1 MQDNL
6 NNGIYTIDAHYA
18 REQLAAVF
26 MLVEGNQV
34 ALIETA
40 NAKSLPYVKAELAK
54 HGLQAQDVKYIFLTH
69 IHLDHAGGAGAYMT
83 EFTQAKLVVHPK
95 GARHMIN
102 PAKLEAGVIAV
113 YGEKFVAEMYGKLE
127 SIDPERIIVAED
139 GLEVDLNGRRLI
151 CRDTPGHANH
161 HNIIIDCKANVIFSG
176 DIFGVAYPELMVNG
190 AAFAFPA
197 TTPVNFDPQKM
208 ECSIDLIMSLKPDAV
223 YLTHFGRQ
231 TELTRLAYDLKRM
244 VRDYVQIALECVNA
258 DDVVSAINLCLQEY
272 MLSEVS
278 KFGID
283 LSPDKILGVIG
294 MDMQINAQGL
304 VVWLKSNVVNN

>member
-1 MQDNL
+1 MIVNPISGGIDKSEFIVAVAHLATTENL
-6 NNGIYTIDAHYA
+6 HFILYNTTGADDVSKIKALYA
-18 REQLAAVF
+18 F
-26 MLVEGNQV
+26 H
-34 ALIETA
+34 
-40 NAKSLPYVKAELAK
+40 K
-54 HGLQAQDVKYIFLTH
+54 
-69 IHLDHAGGAGAYMT
+69 
-83 EFTQAKLVVHPK
+83 
-95 GARHMIN
+95 
-102 PAKLEAGVIAV
+102 
-113 YGEKFVAEMYGKLE
+113 
-127 SIDPERIIVAED
+127 PERIIVAED

-258 DDVVSAINLCLQEY
+258 DDVVAAINLCLQEY

-304 VVWLKSNVVNN
+304 AVWLKSNVVNN

>member
-6 NNGIYTIDAHYA
+6 SNGIYTIDSHYA

-54 HGLQAQDVKYIFLTH
+54 HGLIAQDVKYIFLTH
-69 IHLDHAGGAGAYMT
+69 IHLDHAGGAGAYMA
-83 EFTQAKLVVHPK
+83 EFPQAKLVVHPK

-102 PAKLEAGVIAV
+102 PAKLEAGVIVV

-127 SIDPERIIVAED
+127 SIDQERIIVAED
-139 GLEVDLNGRRLI
+139 GLEVDLNGRTLI

-161 HNIIIDCKANVIFSG
+161 HNIIIDCKANVVFSG

-190 AAFAFPA
+190 VVFAFPA

-208 ECSIDLIMSLKPDAV
+208 ERSIDLIMSLKPAAV

-231 TELTRLAYDLKRM
+231 MELTRLASDLKRM

-258 DDVVSAINLCLQEY
+258 DDVVSAINLRLQEY

-283 LSPDKILGVIG
+283 LSHDKILGVIG

-304 VVWLKSNVVNN
+304 AVWLKSNVVNN